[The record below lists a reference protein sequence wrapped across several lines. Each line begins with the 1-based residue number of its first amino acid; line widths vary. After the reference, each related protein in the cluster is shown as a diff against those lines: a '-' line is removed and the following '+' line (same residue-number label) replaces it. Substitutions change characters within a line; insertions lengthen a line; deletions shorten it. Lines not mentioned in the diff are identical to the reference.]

1 MLSRKGEN
9 CCIDVDDKYI
19 PSTETNK
26 MYSQALIHNELRM
39 SSSQAMGLKK
49 DAVVYCGAIN
59 DINDINS
66 NSKAVGGP
74 GDLNGGG
81 LSKKHN
87 SYDRYLA
94 RKKGK
99 IESYSDRKD
108 RLSGFTMLGSNAY
121 LC

>member
-1 MLSRKGEN
+1 
-9 CCIDVDDKYI
+9 
-19 PSTETNK
+19 

-49 DAVVYCGAIN
+49 DATVYCN
-59 DINDINS
+59 DINETD
-66 NSKAVGGP
+66 SKAVGGP
-74 GDLNGGG
+74 GDFYGGG

>member
-9 CCIDVDDKYI
+9 CCIDVDDKLT
-19 PSTETNK
+19 STK
-26 MYSQALIHNELRM
+26 MNVHAIIHKEVRM

-49 DAVVYCGAIN
+49 DATVYCN
-59 DINDINS
+59 DINDTD
-66 NSKAVGGP
+66 SKAVGGP
-74 GDLNGGG
+74 GDFYGGG

-99 IESYSDRKD
+99 IEFYSGRKD

>member
-9 CCIDVDDKYI
+9 CCIDVDGKYI

-49 DAVVYCGAIN
+49 DATVYCN
-59 DINDINS
+59 DINDTD
-66 NSKAVGGP
+66 SKAVGGP
-74 GDLNGGG
+74 GDFYGGG

-99 IESYSDRKD
+99 IEFYSGRKD

>member
-9 CCIDVDDKYI
+9 CCIDVDDNLT
-19 PSTETNK
+19 STK
-26 MYSQALIHNELRM
+26 MNVHALIHKEVRM

-49 DAVVYCGAIN
+49 DATVYCN
-59 DINDINS
+59 DINDTD
-66 NSKAVGGP
+66 SKAVGGP
-74 GDLNGGG
+74 GDFYGGG

-99 IESYSDRKD
+99 IEFYSGRKD

>member
-9 CCIDVDDKYI
+9 CCIDVDGNLT
-19 PSTETNK
+19 STK
-26 MYSQALIHNELRM
+26 MNVHAIIHKEVRM

-49 DAVVYCGAIN
+49 DATVYCGSIN
-59 DINDINS
+59 DTD
-66 NSKAVGGP
+66 SKAVGGP
-74 GDLNGGG
+74 GDLNGSG

-99 IESYSDRKD
+99 IESYSGRKD
-108 RLSGFTMLGSNAY
+108 RLEGFTMLGSNAY
-121 LC
+121 SC

>member
-9 CCIDVDDKYI
+9 CCIDVDDNLT
-19 PSTETNK
+19 STK
-26 MYSQALIHNELRM
+26 MNVHALIHNELRM

-49 DAVVYCGAIN
+49 DTIVYCGAIN
-59 DINDINS
+59 DTD
-66 NSKAVGGP
+66 SKAVGGP
-74 GDLNGGG
+74 GDFNGGG

-99 IESYSDRKD
+99 IEFYSGRKD

>member
-9 CCIDVDDKYI
+9 CCIDVDGNLT
-19 PSTETNK
+19 STK
-26 MYSQALIHNELRM
+26 MNVHAIIHKEVRM

-49 DAVVYCGAIN
+49 DTTVYCGAIN
-59 DINDINS
+59 NADS
-66 NSKAVGGP
+66 NAVGGP
-74 GDLNGGG
+74 GDFNGGG

-99 IESYSDRKD
+99 IESYSGRKD